1 MHDSLRSGLGSNG
14 ISSLQKLSLGH
25 TTLPAR
31 VTHYL
36 AYLAQ
41 DAAGTAKSQIDVDLP
56 EP

>member
-36 AYLAQ
+36 VYLAQ